1 MPIELPAMLTEQ
13 QEAWQAVFEIHNA
26 MPQGWVLVGGQAVFL
41 HAIERGAP
49 YVRPTKDADM
59 ALDIRAYPTMLH
71 DFTELLVKLGFE
83 SAGESLE
90 GYQHR
95 WQRGEALV
103 DVLIPR
109 HLGERAEKRRGITG
123 GTTIAAPASQQAL
136 DRSETLEVQAG
147 SASGSVNRPTILGS
161 LIGKAGALTII
172 NDPLRQR
179 HIDDFL
185 ILASVVRASDLRD
198 VAYKPA
204 ERDHLANM
212 LGRLANEPELMEL
225 VPEGAEGVERL
236 RISLN

>member
-1 MPIELPAMLTEQ
+1 MPIKLPALLTEQ
-13 QEAWQAVFEIHNA
+13 QEAWQAVFEIHHA
-26 MPQGWVLVGGQAVFL
+26 MPKGWVLVGGQAVYL
-41 HAIERGAP
+41 HAVERSAP
-49 YVRPTKDADM
+49 FVRATKDADM
-59 ALDIRAYPTMLH
+59 ALDIRAYPKMLH
-71 DFTELLVKLGFE
+71 DFTELLVKLGFA
-83 SAGESLE
+83 SMGESPE

-95 WQRGEALV
+95 WHRGNALV

-109 HLGERAEKRRGITG
+109 HLGQRAEKRRGVTG

-136 DRSETLEVQAG
+136 DRSETVEVQAG

-179 HIDDFL
+179 HIEDFL
-185 ILASVVRASDLRD
+185 TLAAVVRASDLRD
-198 VAYKPA
+198 VTYKPA

-212 LGRLANEPELMEL
+212 LGRLANEPELMEQ

>member
-13 QEAWQAVFEIHNA
+13 QEAWEAVFEIHRA

-41 HAIERGAP
+41 HAVERGAP
-49 YVRPTKDADM
+49 HVRPTKDADV
-59 ALDIRAYPTMLH
+59 ALDIRANPTRLH
-71 DFTELLVKLGFE
+71 DFTELLVKLGFN
-83 SAGESLE
+83 SAGESPE

-95 WQRGEALV
+95 WRRGEALI

-109 HLGERAEKRRGITG
+109 HLGERAEKRRGVTG

-136 DRSETLEVQAG
+136 DRYEAVQVQAG

-185 ILASVVRASDLRD
+185 TLASVVRASDLRN
-198 VAYKPA
+198 VTYKRA

-212 LGRLANEPELMEL
+212 LGRLANEPKLMEQ

>member
-1 MPIELPAMLTEQ
+1 M
-13 QEAWQAVFEIHNA
+13 
-26 MPQGWVLVGGQAVFL
+26 VGGQAVFM
-41 HAIERGAP
+41 HAVERGAP
-49 YVRPTKDADM
+49 HVRPTKYADM

-71 DFTELLVKLGFE
+71 DFTELLVALGLE

-95 WQRGEALV
+95 WKRGEALV

-109 HLGERAEKRRGITG
+109 HLGERAEKRRGVTG
-123 GTTIAAPASQQAL
+123 GTTIAAPASQHAL
-136 DRSETLEVQAG
+136 DRSETVEVQAG
-147 SASGSVNRPTILGS
+147 SASGRVNRPTVLGS

-172 NDPLRQR
+172 HDPLRHR

-185 ILASVVRASDLRD
+185 TLASVVRASDLRG
-198 VAYKPA
+198 VTYKPA

-212 LGRLANEPELMEL
+212 LGRLANEPQLMEQ

>member
-1 MPIELPAMLTEQ
+1 
-13 QEAWQAVFEIHNA
+13 
-26 MPQGWVLVGGQAVFL
+26 MPQSWVLVGGQAAFL
-41 HAIERGAP
+41 HAVERGAP
-49 YVRPTKDADM
+49 YVRATKDADM

-83 SAGESLE
+83 SAGESPE

-95 WQRGEALV
+95 WKRGEALV

-109 HLGERAEKRRGITG
+109 YLGERAEKRRGVSG

-136 DRSETLEVQAG
+136 DRCESVQVQAG

-185 ILASVVRASDLRD
+185 TLASVVRASDLRG
-198 VAYKPA
+198 VTYKRA

-225 VPEGAEGVERL
+225 MPEGAEGVERL
-236 RISLN
+236 RISLS

>member
-13 QEAWQAVFEIHNA
+13 QEAWHAVFEIHKA

-83 SAGESLE
+83 SAGQSPE

-95 WQRGEALV
+95 WKRGGALV

-109 HLGERAEKRRGITG
+109 HLGERAEKRRGVTG
-123 GTTIAAPASQQAL
+123 GTTISAPASQQAL
-136 DRSETLEVQAG
+136 DRSETVEVQAG
-147 SASGSVNRPTILGS
+147 SAFGKVNRPTILGS

-172 NDPLRQR
+172 HDSLRQR
-179 HIDDFL
+179 QTCLD
-185 ILASVVRASDLRD
+185 ASPMNHNSWNKCRKAPRAWNACESC
-198 VAYKPA
+198 
-204 ERDHLANM
+204 
-212 LGRLANEPELMEL
+212 
-225 VPEGAEGVERL
+225 
-236 RISLN
+236 